1 MPNDLKNLLVNP
13 IRFKLRSQV
22 RDLRPRTSDTRG
34 HCITAYICTMLQI
47 LEKTSQILEPRQK
60 VLISSALYFIVKLY
74 AWKSVAHSL
83 GHRWMCLL
91 CLLLRPTKKERVLGF
106 LRKKSYR
113 ELVGKPRVFIQQAD
127 LLWNCTDRANTVH
140 NCEPLQITIT
150 SLFFYKD
157 QTFTKNISLLLILK
171 WWM

>member
-1 MPNDLKNLLVNP
+1 MVP
-13 IRFKLRSQV
+13 INVSSHHLQENHFANTKIDNV
-22 RDLRPRTSDTRG
+22 TVTNMHNATDLRKDISNSRTKT
-34 HCITAYICTMLQI
+34 YI
-47 LEKTSQILEPRQK
+47 
-60 VLISSALYFIVKLY
+60 YFIVKLY